1 MDRMDKINQMFRREI
16 SSMILLGQIRD
27 PRIRFVTIT
36 FADVSKDLSWAH
48 VGFSILS
55 DDPAELKDVLAGLK
69 SASGMVRRLLGERVK
84 LRHIPQIKFV
94 YDDTIA
100 QSVSMSKTFEQL
112 QRERV
117 ARGVEPLPEPAGG
130 AGQEEGEDLK

>member
-1 MDRMDKINQMFRREI
+1 MDRMDKINQLFKREI
-16 SSMILLGQIRD
+16 SSMILMGEIRD
-27 PRIRFVTIT
+27 PRIKFVTIT

-48 VGFSILS
+48 IGFSILS
-55 DDPAELKDVLAGLK
+55 DDPAVLKDVQSGLK
-69 SASGMVRRLLGERVK
+69 SASGMVRRLMGERVT

-100 QSVSMSKTFEQL
+100 KSVYMTKTFEDL

-117 ARGVEPLPEPAGG
+117 ARGVEPLPAPVEK
-130 AGQEEGEDLK
+130 EGEDN

>member
-1 MDRMDKINQMFRREI
+1 MDRMDKINRLFKREI

-27 PRIRFVTIT
+27 PRIKFVTIT

-48 VGFSILS
+48 IGFSILS
-55 DDPAELKDVLAGLK
+55 NNPVELQAVEAGLK
-69 SASGMVRRLLGERVK
+69 SASGMVRRLMGERVT

-100 QSVSMSKTFEQL
+100 QSVYMSQTFEDL
-112 QRERV
+112 QRERIQ
-117 ARGVEPLPEPAGG
+117 RGVDLLPLPPKEKD
-130 AGQEEGEDLK
+130 EDN

>member
-1 MDRMDKINQMFRREI
+1 MDRMDKINQLFKREI
-16 SSMILLGQIRD
+16 SSMILLGEIRD
-27 PRIRFVTIT
+27 PRIKFVTIT

-55 DDPAELKDVLAGLK
+55 DDPKELKDVQSGLN
-69 SASGMVRRLLGERVK
+69 SASGMVRRLMGERVR

-100 QSVSMSKTFEQL
+100 QSVYMSKTFEEL
-112 QRERV
+112 QRERII
-117 ARGVEPLPEPAGG
+117 RGVDPLPEPA
-130 AGQEEGEDLK
+130 APEQGEAARD